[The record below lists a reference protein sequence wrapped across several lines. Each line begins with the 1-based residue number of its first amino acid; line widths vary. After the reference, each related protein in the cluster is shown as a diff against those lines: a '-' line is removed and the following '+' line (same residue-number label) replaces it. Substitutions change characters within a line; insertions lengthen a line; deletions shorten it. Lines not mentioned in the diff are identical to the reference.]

1 MVIAKVFKRL
11 QKFHSSSWRSLAFL
25 QFSFLFLLTL
35 QDSTP
40 KFWNFNYS
48 ILPIFL
54 SVYPLEKKRK
64 LAPCAW
70 AAHFNSRYKIL
81 LFSKR
86 ALKFYSRSTFPDC
99 SDSSQVPKGE
109 RHTNQAHVTLYLRKE
124 KTKDRIWTSSVFCT
138 RISFPKFWSEILVQI
153 WESALCSMISE

>member
-1 MVIAKVFKRL
+1 MVITKVFKRFL
-11 QKFHSSSWRSLAFL
+11 KFHSSFWGSLAFL

-35 QDSTP
+35 QHSTP
-40 KFWNFNYS
+40 KLYNFNYS

-54 SVYPLEKKRK
+54 SIYPLEKKRQ

-70 AAHFNSRYKIL
+70 AVAAHFNSRYKIL

-86 ALKFYSRSTFPDC
+86 AFKCYSRSPFLDC

-109 RHTNQAHVTLYLRKE
+109 RHANQVHVTLCFKKGEDKR
-124 KTKDRIWTSSVFCT
+124 
-138 RISFPKFWSEILVQI
+138 
-153 WESALCSMISE
+153 